1 VLQYKNTKIVVGIKI
16 YKTAIQPAPMILQAF
31 STNGLATL
39 QFCWFL
45 YPPLLCIAFL
55 IELFGRSSPNPSPR
69 TLKTL
74 RTRTQRVCLFV
85 CFSSSAQYGK
95 SPKKR
100 HFSRFF
106 LIWPQNVKMLLL
118 VSENFLND

>member
-1 VLQYKNTKIVVGIKI
+1 
-16 YKTAIQPAPMILQAF
+16 MILQAF

-85 CFSSSAQYGK
+85 FPAAHSMENLQKNGIF
-95 SPKKR
+95 PD
-100 HFSRFF
+100 FF
-106 LIWPQNVKMLLL
+106 NLATKC
-118 VSENFLND
+118 